1 MSEPGDPARP
11 AYPGDPSIRRRVVR
25 AVGANGLSSGLAKI
39 VSLLSTLVLARLL
52 APEDFGLMALATTVT
67 GVIGLFNEVGIGAAI
82 VQRPILRPEAV
93 DGCFGIALIAS
104 AALCALAV
112 ALSWPAAAFFKL
124 PALQPVLAVL
134 AFGFF
139 FAAANSV
146 PLALLRREM
155 RFQAVLWAGFAC
167 VVVQSAT
174 ALLFGAL
181 GYRHWAIVAG
191 FFAGQLVETLWFW
204 RVSPWRPRWPLPLAA
219 GRELLGYGLHITATR
234 VVWHLYMNADKAIV
248 GRLMNAHAV
257 GVYDVSRSLAGLPTA
272 QIAGLVVGIA
282 APVYARVQDEPAR
295 LQAVQLRLTRG
306 VAYLTFPLLLGLAV
320 LAGELVAVL
329 LGPAWHEAVL
339 PLRALCAAEMVA
351 SIANL
356 QSQLLVSTGHV
367 RRLLRYN
374 LLCAAAMPLA
384 VAAGAWADGLRG
396 VALAWMSVYPLL
408 ALWLLN
414 EALGVSK
421 LRYRDFWRAVRQ
433 PLIGALAM
441 AAALLGLRLAFDGG
455 WPGAPMALRLAAG
468 IGVGALAYLSYLVAI
483 DREGVAEVRQVLADI
498 GVPAAALQRW
508 PFVRGGGG
516 PQAGERKP

>member
-1 MSEPGDPARP
+1 M
-11 AYPGDPSIRRRVVR
+11 RRRVVR
-25 AVGANGLSSGLAKI
+25 AVGANGLTSGLAKI
-39 VSLLSTLVLARLL
+39 VSLLTTLVLARLL
-52 APEDFGLMALATTVT
+52 APEEFGLMALASTVI
-67 GVIGLFNEVGIGAAI
+67 GVVGLFNEIGIGAAI
-82 VQRPILRPEAV
+82 VQQPTLRPEAV
-93 DGCFGIALIAS
+93 DGVFGMALIVS

-112 ALSWPAAAFFKL
+112 ALSWPASVFFKL
-124 PALQPVLAVL
+124 PPLEMVIVVM

-167 VVVQSAT
+167 VVAQSLT
-174 ALLFGAL
+174 ALLFGWL

-204 RVSPWRPRWPLPLAA
+204 RVSPWRPRWPLQLRA
-219 GRELLGYGLHITATR
+219 GRELLGYGLNITASR
-234 VVWHLYMNADKAIV
+234 VLWHLYMNADKMIV

-257 GVYDVSRSLAGLPTA
+257 GVYDVSRSLAGLPTS

-282 APVYARVQDEPAR
+282 APVYARVQGDPAR

-306 VAYLTFPLLLGLAV
+306 VAYLSFPLLLGIA
-320 LAGELVAVL
+320 AMAEELVAVL
-329 LGPAWHEAVL
+329 LGPQWSEAAL
-339 PLRALCAAEMVA
+339 PLRALCGAEMVA
-351 SIANL
+351 CIANL
-356 QSQLLVSTGHV
+356 QSQLLISTGHV

-374 LLCAAAMPLA
+374 LLCTGVMPMA
-384 VAAGAWADGLRG
+384 IAAGAWADGLRG
-396 VALAWMSVYPLL
+396 VSLAWLSVYPLL

-433 PLIGALAM
+433 PLGGALTT
-441 AAALLGLRLAFDGG
+441 AAALLLLRLAFDHG
-455 WPGAPMALRLAAG
+455 WPEAPAALRLAAG
-468 IGVGALAYLSYLVAI
+468 VALGTLVYLAYLVAI

-498 GVPAAALQRW
+498 GVPAKALARW
-508 PFVRGGGG
+508 PFVRGKRSPRADAGGRA
-516 PQAGERKP
+516 P

>member
-1 MSEPGDPARP
+1 M
-11 AYPGDPSIRRRVVR
+11 RRRVVR

-67 GVIGLFNEVGIGAAI
+67 GVIGLFNEIGIGAAI
-82 VQRPILRPEAV
+82 VQRPTLRAEAI
-93 DGCFGIALIAS
+93 DGVFGIALIAS

-112 ALSWPAAAFFKL
+112 MLSWPAAAFFKL

-155 RFQAVLWAGFAC
+155 RFQAVLWAGFTC

-204 RVSPWRPRWPLPLAA
+204 RVSPWRPRWPLPLRA
-219 GRELLGYGLHITATR
+219 GRELLGYGLNITASR
-234 VVWHLYMNADKAIV
+234 VLWHLYMNADKMIV
-248 GRLMNAHAV
+248 GKLMNAHAV
-257 GVYDVSRSLAGLPTA
+257 GVYDLSRSLASLPTS
-272 QIAGLVVGIA
+272 QITGLVVGIA
-282 APVYARVQDEPAR
+282 APVYARVQAEPAR

-306 VAYLTFPLLLGLAV
+306 VAYLSFPLLLGIAV
-320 LAGELVAVL
+320 LADELVAVL
-329 LGPAWHEAVL
+329 LGPAWHEAAL

-356 QSQLLVSTGHV
+356 QSQLLISTGHV
-367 RRLLRYN
+367 QRLLRYN
-374 LLCAAAMPLA
+374 LLCTVVMPLA
-384 VAAGAWADGLRG
+384 VAAGAWSGGLRG
-396 VALAWMSVYPLL
+396 VALAWMS
-408 ALWLLN
+408 
-414 EALGVSK
+414 
-421 LRYRDFWRAVRQ
+421 
-433 PLIGALAM
+433 I
-441 AAALLGLRLAFDGG
+441 
-455 WPGAPMALRLAAG
+455 
-468 IGVGALAYLSYLVAI
+468 
-483 DREGVAEVRQVLADI
+483 
-498 GVPAAALQRW
+498 
-508 PFVRGGGG
+508 
-516 PQAGERKP
+516 